1 MKVKELVDE
10 LNLEVVTN
18 CDLEREIS
26 GGYVS
31 DLLSH
36 VMANGER
43 GNLWITIQSHSNIV
57 AVASLLEFA
66 AIIIPCGVK
75 VDENTIK
82 KAEQENINIL
92 TSDEEIYQI
101 TGKIYSLGI

>member
-1 MKVKELVDE
+1 MKVNELVED
-10 LNLEVVTN
+10 LNLEAVTD
-18 CDLEREIS
+18 CDLDQEIT

-36 VMANGER
+36 VMANGEK

-82 KAEQENINIL
+82 KANQENINIL
-92 TSDEEIYQI
+92 TTEEDIYQV
-101 TGKIYSLGI
+101 TGKIYSMGI